1 VTRTQ
6 HTHDGRRPVPGTR
19 PAVDEKHDPQ
29 GGKVVT
35 TKIGD
40 RGVLVRRSKL
50 ALARFLA
57 AKGNQEHA
65 KLRRALRRQA
75 RTPGRADVATPQ
87 WQQAVRAAQHLT
99 GRPVT
104 GELDG
109 DLTRALAPFW
119 PRDNAAKRAI
129 RSTPAWR
136 TIPGQLTPNFNIKE
150 FHCKDA
156 HRTPYVEG
164 LMREQGLTKQAARE
178 RAKGL
183 AKRLERVRKAGGDRP
198 LIITSAFRTKAYNAS
213 LTGSATNSAHTRGF
227 ACDTPPPPGIS
238 LDQHHKHVLAAF
250 ECGVGYYPAGRG
262 YFIHGDWDHTLGGR
276 RTWRPT

>member
-1 VTRTQ
+1 
-6 HTHDGRRPVPGTR
+6 
-19 PAVDEKHDPQ
+19 
-29 GGKVVT
+29 
-35 TKIGD
+35 
-40 RGVLVRRSKL
+40 
-50 ALARFLA
+50 
-57 AKGNQEHA
+57 
-65 KLRRALRRQA
+65 
-75 RTPGRADVATPQ
+75 
-87 WQQAVRAAQHLT
+87 
-99 GRPVT
+99 
-104 GELDG
+104 
-109 DLTRALAPFW
+109 
-119 PRDNAAKRAI
+119 
-129 RSTPAWR
+129 
-136 TIPGQLTPNFNIKE
+136 
-150 FHCKDA
+150 
-156 HRTPYVEG
+156 
-164 LMREQGLTKQAARE
+164 MREQGLTKQAASE